1 MSHALQPLNQK
12 TAARPHLPLPKT
24 LGRRA
29 QLLATKNWW
38 KICFVYGHDPT
49 KFYREISY
57 NTNDTQTTKKESKST
72 EVTEIINKEKVTTN
86 TAVAVRNT
94 EAADSLRSAALSLD
108 SGSASQPSL
117 SSLND
122 CAKLFPR
129 NMPSI
134 RRSRRR
140 VGAKTATG
148 VASAAGIEGSEEL
161 PAIATNASGARQ
173 SHLAVAKPTKH
184 KSNTAG
190 GSILQRVDSSC
201 HKSSV
206 SKVTKLTPRKLKA
219 PKCGQKRQH
228 SRRTPFM
235 ENSECAVDGGKRQT
249 LPCNQIG
256 ERRNKSNINCSDNN
270 SKSNAAFRQILA
282 PTATDASFIECTPLQ
297 NAVKARCHKH
307 SKQAHSVE
315 RQWQPR
321 EQQSDLQVQQQ
332 QPQQKV
338 LKIAQQQQLQTQ
350 QCSLQHATKPLKL
363 SLLPNVDALS
373 QTFSV
378 ASASWRASSITDH
391 LATVGSLPSPSAI
404 SQTHSQQS
412 SLISY
417 DMSRSTS
424 RQSCFEPLPNATRV
438 TTTTTTPKT
447 KGQACP
453 THSGS
458 KHHHHHHHL
467 DDTFLSS
474 GISCGDGETQS
485 EASCASPAFRLTPN
499 SAGCC
504 QQNIHGS
511 NNNVDIENME
521 DAEDA
526 LIEAEVAQL
535 TANLRRDEKASKW
548 HMPGVAATAKAS
560 TAKAN
565 MCTTAV
571 EAVTV
576 SATAVAK
583 KVATNE
589 ATMSTTVTE
598 TIAATTTTLLPAALN
613 VADLRNLKVRRNR
626 NAVWIDGGECCGITA
641 PIAEDAQ
648 LSDIEEQLA
657 RLPTSDEVD
666 MNCAAQGEA
675 IEKMSRELVA
685 SNAIEKVAATA
696 SLASTTKSAAT
707 CLQHK
712 LATSTREP
720 PSRLSSSYTSLTHQQ
735 LLLEVTM
742 QQPTNYYTQTE
753 SELLQL
759 EAAGGHLPEYEQL
772 QPEASLLQTQTQT
785 ATSSSSQQQLSQ
797 LQQSTQAQQTL
808 PTTITSL
815 NNLERA
821 TPNSSTAATP
831 TPTTASNLEA
841 SSSSTSNGGGSSN
854 STTPQHFAAPLQRR
868 CQAPPP
874 SLPLSSISS
883 PLRAANY
890 KTAAYH
896 QHQHHQQQLE
906 FQRNSQSDD
915 DSGCALEEYTWV
927 PPGLRPDQVRLYFSQ
942 LPDDKVPYVNS
953 AGEKY
958 RVKQLLHQ
966 LPPQDNE
973 VRYCHSLSD
982 EERKELR
989 IFSAQRK
996 REALGRGAVRLLSDE
1011 RPCKG
1016 CDEPLSAGDIVVF
1029 AQRVGSQICW
1039 HPGCFV
1045 CCVCKELLVDLI
1057 YFHRD
1062 GNLYCGRH
1070 HAETQKPRCSACD
1083 EIIFSDECTEAEG
1096 RTWHMKHFACFE
1108 CEHQLGGQR
1117 YIMRDGK
1124 PYCLSCFDTMFAE
1137 YCDYCGEV
1145 IGVDQGQM
1153 SHDGQHWHATDQ
1165 CFSCCTCRCSLL
1177 GRPFLPRR
1185 GTIYCSIACSKGEP
1199 PTPSD
1204 TSSGPQLR
1212 PTHRASTTS
1221 QIARSP
1227 RPGARHK
1234 GNSGG
1239 VTGSNGKS
1247 AGSAGDL
1254 LERQTRQRMEV
1265 GIDRLMI
1272 VGKLAAGC
1280 DDVMPPL
1287 PGVPRPAHPP
1297 PIDLTELGISL
1308 DNICAGD
1315 KSVFGDTGN
1324 LTSSL
1329 PDMLMSKG
1337 EDSHSYQSID
1347 KININSPSASELTQ
1361 STQEITNEL
1370 ELENDNENCEL
1381 PHDNYEMLLNV
1392 KRALNK
1398 SDVDDDDDDDDDDE
1412 DHSDAPGN
1420 EANARSHLKEVRF
1433 HSVQDTMSRSKSYTD
1448 STNARRR
1455 RRKRNQSR
1463 SSSEMQINQ
1472 TNLRLHNA
1480 QTHTAGVHNNP
1491 DNGDAASVCSTC
1503 SSSSSSDMDDYLYR
1517 IPARRHYGG
1526 VRVSYVP
1533 NDAIAYERKRKQAAS
1548 EQHLGNGGG
1557 GGGASLIGGTAATM
1571 TASTSGATS
1580 GGETKSCIIS

>member
-1 MSHALQPLNQK
+1 MSSANV
-12 TAARPHLPLPKT
+12 
-24 LGRRA
+24 GRYA
-29 QLLATKNWW
+29 
-38 KICFVYGHDPT
+38 D
-49 KFYREISY
+49 Y
-57 NTNDTQTTKKESKST
+57 N
-72 EVTEIINKEKVTTN
+72 
-86 TAVAVRNT
+86 
-94 EAADSLRSAALSLD
+94 
-108 SGSASQPSL
+108 
-117 SSLND
+117 
-122 CAKLFPR
+122 
-129 NMPSI
+129 
-134 RRSRRR
+134 
-140 VGAKTATG
+140 
-148 VASAAGIEGSEEL
+148 
-161 PAIATNASGARQ
+161 
-173 SHLAVAKPTKH
+173 
-184 KSNTAG
+184 
-190 GSILQRVDSSC
+190 
-201 HKSSV
+201 
-206 SKVTKLTPRKLKA
+206 
-219 PKCGQKRQH
+219 
-228 SRRTPFM
+228 
-235 ENSECAVDGGKRQT
+235 
-249 LPCNQIG
+249 
-256 ERRNKSNINCSDNN
+256 
-270 SKSNAAFRQILA
+270 
-282 PTATDASFIECTPLQ
+282 
-297 NAVKARCHKH
+297 
-307 SKQAHSVE
+307 VE
-315 RQWQPR
+315 
-321 EQQSDLQVQQQ
+321 
-332 QPQQKV
+332 
-338 LKIAQQQQLQTQ
+338 
-350 QCSLQHATKPLKL
+350 
-363 SLLPNVDALS
+363 
-373 QTFSV
+373 
-378 ASASWRASSITDH
+378 
-391 LATVGSLPSPSAI
+391 
-404 SQTHSQQS
+404 
-412 SLISY
+412 
-417 DMSRSTS
+417 
-424 RQSCFEPLPNATRV
+424 
-438 TTTTTTPKT
+438 
-447 KGQACP
+447 
-453 THSGS
+453 
-458 KHHHHHHHL
+458 
-467 DDTFLSS
+467 
-474 GISCGDGETQS
+474 
-485 EASCASPAFRLTPN
+485 
-499 SAGCC
+499 
-504 QQNIHGS
+504 
-511 NNNVDIENME
+511 DI
-521 DAEDA
+521 EDA

-535 TANLRRDEKASKW
+535 TANLRRDEKAAR
-548 HMPGVAATAKAS
+548 HRAPRAATTKKILNAKAS
-560 TAKAN
+560 LRESAG
-565 MCTTAV
+565 
-571 EAVTV
+571 ELV
-576 SATAVAK
+576 SKGAQVDGN
-583 KVATNE
+583 KVVTNE
-589 ATMSTTVTE
+589 EKMSITVKALATKTTIKT
-598 TIAATTTTLLPAALN
+598 TIAPTTTTTNATLQPSTLD
-613 VADLRNLKVRRNR
+613 VADLRNLKVCRNR
-626 NAVWIDGGECCGITA
+626 NAVWMLSCYGDSNCNNVA
-641 PIAEDAQ
+641 PIADDAQ

-657 RLPTSDEVD
+657 QLQATNDETDMKYVAREAEVAAENSKACKTS
-666 MNCAAQGEA
+666 
-675 IEKMSRELVA
+675 KLVK
-685 SNAIEKVAATA
+685 KVADSAATA
-696 SLASTTKSAAT
+696 NIATTMNTQEK
-707 CLQHK
+707 H
-712 LATSTREP
+712 TSNSCSP
-720 PSRLSSSYTSLTHQQ
+720 PSLHRSLVHQK

-759 EAAGGHLPEYEQL
+759 EATGGGGHLPEYEQL
-772 QPEASLLQTQTQT
+772 QPEATLAQQQQQQTIN
-785 ATSSSSQQQLSQ
+785 ALPVQQQLTSE
-797 LQQSTQAQQTL
+797 LHHTQNVTL
-808 PTTITSL
+808 PTTTTILS
-815 NNLERA
+815 NNLDRA
-821 TPNSSTAATP
+821 TPTSSTAATP

-854 STTPQHFAAPLQRR
+854 STTPQHFIAPLQRR

-883 PLRAANY
+883 PLRTANY

-1016 CDEPLSAGDIVVF
+1016 CDEPLSSGDIVVF

-1045 CCVCKELLVDLI
+1045 CYVCKELLVDLI

-1227 RPGARHK
+1227 RPGTRQKAN
-1234 GNSGG
+1234 GLGG
-1239 VTGSNGKS
+1239 STGNGKS

-1265 GIDRLMI
+1265 GMDRLMI

-1280 DDVMPPL
+1280 DSIMPPL

-1308 DNICAGD
+1308 ENICAGD
-1315 KSVFGDTGN
+1315 KSIFGDPGN

-1329 PDMLMSKG
+1329 PDMLLSKG
-1337 EDSHSYQSID
+1337 DDSHSYQSID

-1361 STQEITNEL
+1361 STQEITNGL

-1381 PHDNYEMLLNV
+1381 PQEDNYESLLKA
-1392 KRALNK
+1392 KRARNK
-1398 SDVDDDDDDDDDDE
+1398 SDVDNDDEDDDENE
-1412 DHSDAPGN
+1412 DHSDADN
-1420 EANARSHLKEVRF
+1420 NSRTQLKEVRF
-1433 HSVQDTMSRSKSYTD
+1433 HSIHDTMSRSKSYTD

-1480 QTHTAGVHNNP
+1480 QTQAVGMHNKL
-1491 DNGDAASVCSTC
+1491 DNCDAASVCSTC

-1533 NDAIAYERKRKQAAS
+1533 NDAIAYERKRKQAAN
-1548 EQHLGNGGG
+1548 EQQLGGSGGA
-1557 GGGASLIGGTAATM
+1557 ASLIGGGTAATM

-1580 GGETKSCIIS
+1580 GGDTKSCIIS

>member
-1 MSHALQPLNQK
+1 MSHALQAFKLK
-12 TAARPHLPLPKT
+12 TAAQPNLPLPKS

-29 QLLATKNWW
+29 HLLATKNWW
-38 KICFVYGHDPT
+38 KLCFVYDHDPS
-49 KFYREISY
+49 KLYREITY
-57 NTNDTQTTKKESKST
+57 NTESQKIEDIKKDNTTTMKTT
-72 EVTEIINKEKVTTN
+72 EN
-86 TAVAVRNT
+86 TASACNA
-94 EAADSLRSAALSLD
+94 EAADSLRAAAMSPVE
-108 SGSASQPSL
+108 SGSASQ

-122 CAKLFPR
+122 AAKLFPR
-129 NMPSI
+129 NMPSV

-140 VGAKTATG
+140 IAAKA
-148 VASAAGIEGSEEL
+148 VAGDEPAESAEA
-161 PAIATNASGARQ
+161 PAIEKESPQKSKISNAVVL
-173 SHLAVAKPTKH
+173 H
-184 KSNTAG
+184 
-190 GSILQRVDSSC
+190 RVDSSC
-201 HKSSV
+201 HKSSL
-206 SKVTKLTPRKLKA
+206 SRVTKLTPRKVKA
-219 PKCGQKRQH
+219 PHCARSRQ
-228 SRRTPFM
+228 
-235 ENSECAVDGGKRQT
+235 DGKREVR
-249 LPCNQIG
+249 G
-256 ERRNKSNINCSDNN
+256 HSKERRNKSRAYAQNNSSDKPLADNN
-270 SKSNAAFRQILA
+270 GNCKHALDGNNAPAQKA
-282 PTATDASFIECTPLQ
+282 HT
-297 NAVKARCHKH
+297 ARCHKH
-307 SKQAHSVE
+307 SKQTLGA
-315 RQWQPR
+315 
-321 EQQSDLQVQQQ
+321 VQQQ
-332 QPQQKV
+332 PKQAPITGTPAQGTARQQQPHCE
-338 LKIAQQQQLQTQ
+338 IAQQFKQATRTHQLFAK
-350 QCSLQHATKPLKL
+350 SLKL
-363 SLLPNVDALS
+363 SLLPHELSLCDVGALS
-373 QTFSV
+373 HTLSA
-378 ASASWRASSITDH
+378 ASALSCAVTQTADAEYAHNR
-391 LATVGSLPSPSAI
+391 LAAIGALPSPSAA

-417 DMSRSTS
+417 DLSRSTS
-424 RQSCFEPLPNATRV
+424 RLSCFESLPNAANAV
-438 TTTTTTPKT
+438 TTATTKAMG
-447 KGQACP
+447 KQALASQSLATDKLSHRP
-453 THSGS
+453 
-458 KHHHHHHHL
+458 HHQHM

-474 GISCGDGETQS
+474 GISCGDMETQS
-485 EASCASPAFRLTPN
+485 EASCGSPLLLHLHDVA
-499 SAGCC
+499 
-504 QQNIHGS
+504 S
-511 NNNVDIENME
+511 NNVAQLHVTAEFGAHME
-521 DAEDA
+521 DVEDA

-535 TANLRRDEKASKW
+535 TANLRRDEEAAKRRLSKRAEATTK
-548 HMPGVAATAKAS
+548 MLQSKNGVCTSERNATSVLAA
-560 TAKAN
+560 
-565 MCTTAV
+565 
-571 EAVTV
+571 
-576 SATAVAK
+576 AK
-583 KVATNE
+583 KVAVVTN
-589 ATMSTTVTE
+589 AKIMSTTT
-598 TIAATTTTLLPAALN
+598 TTNITSATTKTKATSDVLPQSLN
-613 VADLRNLKVRRNR
+613 VADLRNLKVCRNR
-626 NAVWIDGGECCGITA
+626 NAVWMLSCANNNNSYIA
-641 PIAEDAQ
+641 PIPDDAQ

-657 RLPTSDEVD
+657 RLPTCDEVD
-666 MNCAAQGEA
+666 MSCAMTEVPA
-675 IEKMSRELVA
+675 KTVA
-685 SNAIEKVAATA
+685 SGTAESAVVALTAT
-696 SLASTTKSAAT
+696 TTTHS
-707 CLQHK
+707 CLQQQ
-712 LATSTREP
+712 LTPNTWETQSLQQA
-720 PSRLSSSYTSLTHQQ
+720 SYTSLAHQQ

-759 EAAGGHLPEYEQL
+759 EATGGHLPEYEQL
-772 QPEASLLQTQTQT
+772 QPEIAIAQTQNLAPSPTEP
-785 ATSSSSQQQLSQ
+785 QQQPPAV
-797 LQQSTQAQQTL
+797 LQ
-808 PTTITSL
+808 ITAL
-815 NNLERA
+815 NNLDRA

-831 TPTTASNLEA
+831 TPTTVSNLEA

-854 STTPQHFAAPLQRR
+854 STTPQHFVAPLQRR

-927 PPGLRPDQVRLYFSQ
+927 PPGLRPDQVRFYFSQ

-1124 PYCLSCFDTMFAE
+1124 PYCLNCFDTMFAE

-1234 GNSGG
+1234 VSGG
-1239 VTGSNGKS
+1239 GGGAVGSNGKS

-1254 LERQTRQRMEV
+1254 LERQARQRMEV

-1280 DDVMPPL
+1280 EGIMPPL

-1315 KSVFGDTGN
+1315 KSIFGDPSN

-1370 ELENDNENCEL
+1370 ELENDDENCAL
-1381 PHDNYEMLLNV
+1381 PHDNYERLLNT
-1392 KRALNK
+1392 KRSRNK
-1398 SDVDDDDDDDDDDE
+1398 SDIDDEDDHDNDDDEE
-1412 DHSDAPGN
+1412 DHSDAGDDDGN
-1420 EANARSHLKEVRF
+1420 GRPHLKEVRF
-1433 HSVQDTMSRSKSYTD
+1433 HSVHDTMSRSKSYTD

-1455 RRKRNQSR
+1455 RKKRNQSR

-1472 TNLRLHNA
+1472 ANLRLHNA
-1480 QTHTAGVHNNP
+1480 QTNLTGVHNNL
-1491 DNGDAASVCSTC
+1491 DNCDAASVCSTC

-1548 EQHLGNGGG
+1548 EHQLGSGG
-1557 GGGASLIGGTAATM
+1557 SLIGGPTASM

-1580 GGETKSCIIS
+1580 GGDTKNCIIS